1 MNKIFG
7 WSISAALAGFLFGFD
22 TVVISGADKQL
33 QALWGTS
40 DAFHG
45 SVVMAMALWG
55 TVVGA
60 IFGGI
65 PTNKFGRKN
74 TLLIIGVLY
83 FISALG
89 SALAN
94 DPITFAALRF
104 IGGLGVGASTI
115 AAPTYISE
123 IAPANQRGRLVA
135 MYQFNIVL
143 GILIAFLSNYL
154 LRNTGEEPWRW
165 MVGIEAVPAF
175 IYFLF
180 VLFIPKSPRWL
191 ISKSKNAEAA
201 NILQRLNPETD
212 LETKMQEI
220 RQQSE
225 TKKSGENIFMKKY
238 RFPLI
243 LAFLVAFFNQ
253 LSGIN
258 AFLYY
263 APRIFEEAGLGV
275 STALLSSIGI
285 GVVNLLFTLL
295 GVFLIDRLGR
305 KQLMFIGSIG
315 YIISLSLV
323 AAAFFLNWGG
333 LWVPIFLFLFIAA
346 HAIGQGAVI
355 WVFISEI
362 FPNHLRASGQAF
374 GSSTHWVLAA
384 IIPSLIPFLFST
396 IGAGYVFAFFA
407 FMMVLQLLFVIF
419 MMPETKG
426 KSLEELSEEL
436 ALKDNAEF
444 SYKN

>member
-1 MNKIFG
+1 MNKIIA
-7 WSISAALAGFLFGFD
+7 WSITAALAGFLFGFD
-22 TVVISGADKQL
+22 TVVISGADKSL
-33 QALWGTS
+33 QAAWGTS

-60 IFGGI
+60 IFGGL
-65 PTNKFGRKN
+65 PTNHFGRKN
-74 TLLIIGVLY
+74 TLIIIGILY
-83 FISALG
+83 IISALG
-89 SALAN
+89 SAFSN
-94 DPITFAALRF
+94 DPITFAVFRF
-104 IGGLGVGASTI
+104 VGGLGVGASTI
-115 AAPTYISE
+115 AAPTYVSE
-123 IAPANQRGRLVA
+123 IAPQKYRGRLVSL
-135 MYQFNIVL
+135 YQFNIVL

-165 MVGIEAVPAF
+165 MMGVEAIPAV
-175 IYFLF
+175 IYTAF
-180 VLFIPKSPRWL
+180 VFFIPRSPRWL
-191 ISKSKNAEAA
+191 ISKAKETEAKKVLRT
-201 NILQRLNPETD
+201 IHPES
-212 LETKMQEI
+212 EIESKMQEI
-220 RQQSE
+220 RKQSE
-225 TKKSGENIFMKKY
+225 TNLSGESIFMKKY

-263 APRIFEEAGLGV
+263 APRIFEAAGLGE

-285 GVVNLLFTLL
+285 GVVNLLFTIL
-295 GVFLIDRLGR
+295 GVVLIDKLGR
-305 KQLMFIGSIG
+305 KQLMYIGSIG

-323 AAAFFLNWGG
+323 AASFFLNWGG
-333 LWVPIFLFLFIAA
+333 LTVPIFLFLFIAA

-374 GSSTHWVLAA
+374 GSSTHWLLAA

-396 IGAGYVFAFFA
+396 IGPGYVFAFFA
-407 FMMVLQLLFVIF
+407 FMMVLQLVFVIF

-436 ALKDNAEF
+436 SIRKQ
-444 SYKN
+444 